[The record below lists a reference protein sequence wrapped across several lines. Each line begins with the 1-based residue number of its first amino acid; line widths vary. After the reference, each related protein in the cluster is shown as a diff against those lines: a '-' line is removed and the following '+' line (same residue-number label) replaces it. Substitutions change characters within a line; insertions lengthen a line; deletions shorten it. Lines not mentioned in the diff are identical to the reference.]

1 VKDPSQTLHN
11 AHHADEDLTVQMQES
26 AGPLVVDRP
35 TAGDDDL
42 VAAKRALRT
51 RIRAERRSRP
61 SRQQGS
67 VADALVS
74 VVLEIPEIAT
84 AEVVALYASVPGEPG
99 TGPLRAALRSAGV
112 RVLLPVVLPDD
123 DLTWAVDDGRTVP
136 PAAKGGPVPATEPL
150 GTDALATADAVL
162 VPALAVDTLG
172 HRLGQGGGSY
182 DRSLRRAHPAAA
194 VVALVHDEEL
204 LDAAVE
210 PVPAQAHDVRA
221 GLVATPTRWLRLS

>member
-1 VKDPSQTLHN
+1 
-11 AHHADEDLTVQMQES
+11 MQISES

-35 TAGDDDL
+35 AAGDDL
-42 VAAKRALRT
+42 VAAKHALRT

-67 VADALVS
+67 IADALVS
-74 VVLEIPEIAT
+74 VVLEIPEIMA
-84 AEVVALYASVPGEPG
+84 ADVVALYASIAGEPD
-99 TGPLRAALRSAGV
+99 TAPLRSALRSAGV
-112 RVLLPVVLPDD
+112 KVLLPVVLPDD

-136 PAAKGGPVPATEPL
+136 AAVKGGPVPTSDPL
-150 GTDALATADAVL
+150 GPGALASADAVL

-172 HRLGQGGGSY
+172 RRLGQGSGCY

-194 VVALVHDEEL
+194 VVAIVHDEEL

-210 PVPAQAHDVRA
+210 PVPAEAHDVLA
-221 GLVATPTRWLRLS
+221 GLVATPTRWLRLNSC